1 MNEMFIDA
9 NSIEIFVIYTALSL
23 VVYLGL
29 VGLVVRERY
38 RSRIGLGT
46 GDSVELLKAVRTQAN
61 AAEYLPLGLVAL
73 FAMALLSA
81 PDALMHIV
89 GAALVVSRPLH
100 AWGLMQT
107 TGRSIGRSAGM
118 LLTWGAFLIAAGW
131 LFFAVIR

>member
-89 GAALVVSRPLH
+89 GVALVLSRPLH